1 MRRINKRLEALE
13 AKIKE
18 HEMMIAEKVN
28 ESTENN
34 TVVVPVFPGVIKYHE
49 VSSGITEKNDTEKTE
64 SDTEMVENDTET
76 IENDTETIENDTET
90 IENDI
95 VSDDP
100 EESVQTEEELVEKPI
115 HVRMCR
121 VFSVIR

>member
-1 MRRINKRLEALE
+1 MILSIRIFLFC
-13 AKIKE
+13 
-18 HEMMIAEKVN
+18 H
-28 ESTENN
+28 
-34 TVVVPVFPGVIKYHE
+34 FPGVIKYHE

-76 IENDTETIENDTET
+76 IEND
-90 IENDI
+90 I

-100 EESVQTEEELVEKPI
+100 EESVQTEEEVAGKPI
-115 HVRMCR
+115 HIRMCR

>member
-34 TVVVPVFPGVIKYHE
+34 TVVVPLSPGVIKYHE

-64 SDTEMVENDTET
+64 SDTEM
-76 IENDTETIENDTET
+76 IENDTEMIENDTET

-100 EESVQTEEELVEKPI
+100 EESVQTEEEVAEKPI
-115 HVRMCR
+115 HIRMCR

>member
-34 TVVVPVFPGVIKYHE
+34 PVSSGIIKYHE

-64 SDTEMVENDTET
+64 SDTEM
-76 IENDTETIENDTET
+76 IENDTETIGNDTET

-100 EESVQTEEELVEKPI
+100 EESVQTEEEVAEKPI